1 MLALGVLLAG
11 CRGPATSRV
20 DQAQATAEM
29 QKVGGHVTV
38 AEKAPGKPVTEVN
51 LSDVAITDVTL
62 VYLEGFPHLQKLDL
76 GHTNKLGH
84 STITDAGLSHVE
96 GLKELRRLSVARTDI
111 TDAGLEH
118 LKGLASLESLN
129 LEWTKVTDAGLKQ
142 LAGLTKLQ
150 TLKLHGTTVTK
161 EGVKKLQKSLPE
173 CKITF

>member
-1 MLALGVLLAG
+1 MRRFSLGMLALGVLLAG

-84 STITDAGLSHVE
+84 TTITDAGLAHVE
-96 GLKELRRLSVARTDI
+96 RLTELRSLSLTNTGI
-111 TDAGLEH
+111 TDAGLIH
-118 LKGLASLESLN
+118 LKGLVRLESLN
-129 LEWTKVTDAGLKQ
+129 LERTKVTDAGLKH
-142 LAGLTKLQ
+142 LKGLTKLQ
-150 TLKLHGTTVTK
+150 RLKLQG
-161 EGVKKLQKSLPE
+161 
-173 CKITF
+173 